1 MTAHPIRVQHV
12 FERGLWVR
20 VRVRVRVGV
29 GVALPPNQ
37 RGTDQVREMTRRVI
51 LARDHEV
58 TVAIDVD
65 RHEALGLASRRLGG
79 RRCVRLALAPL
90 ARPNRLRLRLLRMVR
105 VRVRVIRVRV
115 RVRVRP
121 NPNPNLRRVFRVE
134 FALAVPLV
142 LEKLADVPPLGG
154 PLGAP
159 AVRIAA
165 RVVAVVPGQG
175 WTRVRAMISVSV
187 RVGVED

>member
-105 VRVRVIRVRV
+105 VRVRVRVRP
-115 RVRVRP
+115 RPNP

-165 RVVAVVPGQG
+165 RVVSVVPG
-175 WTRVRAMISVSV
+175 
-187 RVGVED
+187 

>member
-1 MTAHPIRVQHV
+1 MRLAQVTAHPIRVQHV

-115 RVRVRP
+115 RVRVRLVEIVEAHHAGDHVERAVGKRQ
-121 NPNPNLRRVFRVE
+121 LRLRVQVG
-134 FALAVPLV
+134 LV
-142 LEKLADVPPLGG
+142 
-154 PLGAP
+154 
-159 AVRIAA
+159 
-165 RVVAVVPGQG
+165 
-175 WTRVRAMISVSV
+175 RVRV
-187 RVGVED
+187 RG